1 MPIFADENG
10 AITALQDAGVPILM
24 QAYPDEIGKMDFAH
38 RRDAYCGKFSVT
50 DVFTQYNVPFT
61 VMKPHVVHPLSEAFA
76 QNLKDFAAICRVVNG
91 MKRFNVVNEGYN
103 IEEVNRFIDIVI
115 IRLEKLNNENAMLQA
130 KISSLEDKL
139 KEEKV
144 NEIKVTEARM
154 AARETSDRIKSLAR
168 EEANMI
174 VEAARNNAN
183 AIVHEALLNAEK
195 TEHEAM
201 LLKKNITVYKNRVKN
216 IIKSQLEIADD
227 LDKYDLD
234 K

>member
-1 MPIFADENG
+1 
-10 AITALQDAGVPILM
+10 
-24 QAYPDEIGKMDFAH
+24 
-38 RRDAYCGKFSVT
+38 
-50 DVFTQYNVPFT
+50 
-61 VMKPHVVHPLSEAFA
+61 
-76 QNLKDFAAICRVVNG
+76 
-91 MKRFNVVNEGYN
+91 MKRFTIVNNGYN
-103 IEEVNRFIDIVI
+103 VDEVNRFIDVVI
-115 IRLEKLNNENAMLQA
+115 KRLEKLNSDNALMQM
-130 KISSLEDKL
+130 KISSLEEKL

-144 NEIKVTEARM
+144 SEIKVTEAIM
-154 AARETSDRIKSLAR
+154 AARDTSDRIKSLAR

-174 VEAARNNAN
+174 VEEARNNAN

-216 IIKSQLEIADD
+216 IIKSQLEIAED

>member
-1 MPIFADENG
+1 
-10 AITALQDAGVPILM
+10 
-24 QAYPDEIGKMDFAH
+24 
-38 RRDAYCGKFSVT
+38 
-50 DVFTQYNVPFT
+50 
-61 VMKPHVVHPLSEAFA
+61 
-76 QNLKDFAAICRVVNG
+76 
-91 MKRFNVVNEGYN
+91 MKRFTIEQNGYKV
-103 IEEVNRFIDIVI
+103 EEVNRYIKIGSK
-115 IRLEKLNNENAMLQA
+115 RLEKLNNENAMLQT
-130 KISSLEDKL
+130 KISSLEEKL

-144 NEIKVTEARM
+144 SEIKVTEAIM
-154 AARETSDRIKSLAR
+154 AARDTSDRIKSLAR

-174 VEAARNNAN
+174 VEEARNNAN

-216 IIKSQLEIADD
+216 IIKSQLEIAED

>member
-1 MPIFADENG
+1 
-10 AITALQDAGVPILM
+10 
-24 QAYPDEIGKMDFAH
+24 
-38 RRDAYCGKFSVT
+38 
-50 DVFTQYNVPFT
+50 
-61 VMKPHVVHPLSEAFA
+61 
-76 QNLKDFAAICRVVNG
+76 
-91 MKRFNVVNEGYN
+91 MKRFTIVQNGYN
-103 IEEVNRFIDIVI
+103 VEEVNRFIDIVI
-115 IRLEKLNNENAMLQA
+115 KRLEKLNNENAMLQT
-130 KISSLEDKL
+130 KISSLEEKL

-144 NEIKVTEARM
+144 SEIKVTEAIM
-154 AARETSDRIKSLAR
+154 AARDTSDRIKSLAR

-174 VEAARNNAN
+174 VEEARNNAN

-216 IIKSQLEIADD
+216 IIKSQLEIAED

>member
-1 MPIFADENG
+1 
-10 AITALQDAGVPILM
+10 
-24 QAYPDEIGKMDFAH
+24 
-38 RRDAYCGKFSVT
+38 
-50 DVFTQYNVPFT
+50 
-61 VMKPHVVHPLSEAFA
+61 
-76 QNLKDFAAICRVVNG
+76 
-91 MKRFNVVNEGYN
+91 MKRFTVVNEGYN
-103 IEEVNRFIDIVI
+103 MEEVNRFIDIVI
-115 IRLEKLNNENAMLQA
+115 KRLEKLNNENAMLQT
-130 KISSLEDKL
+130 KISSLEEKL

-144 NEIKVTEARM
+144 TEAIM
-154 AARETSDRIKSLAR
+154 AARDTSDRIKSLAR

-174 VEAARNNAN
+174 VEEARNNAN

-216 IIKSQLEIADD
+216 IIKSQLEIAED

>member
-1 MPIFADENG
+1 
-10 AITALQDAGVPILM
+10 
-24 QAYPDEIGKMDFAH
+24 
-38 RRDAYCGKFSVT
+38 
-50 DVFTQYNVPFT
+50 
-61 VMKPHVVHPLSEAFA
+61 
-76 QNLKDFAAICRVVNG
+76 
-91 MKRFNVVNEGYN
+91 MKRFTVVNEGYN
-103 IEEVNRFIDIVI
+103 MEEVNRFIDIVI
-115 IRLEKLNNENAMLQA
+115 KRLE
-130 KISSLEDKL
+130 KL

-144 NEIKVTEARM
+144 SEIKVTEAIM
-154 AARETSDRIKSLAR
+154 AARDTSDKIKSLAR

-174 VEAARNNAN
+174 VEEARNNAN

-216 IIKSQLEIADD
+216 IIKSQLEIAED

>member
-1 MPIFADENG
+1 
-10 AITALQDAGVPILM
+10 
-24 QAYPDEIGKMDFAH
+24 
-38 RRDAYCGKFSVT
+38 
-50 DVFTQYNVPFT
+50 
-61 VMKPHVVHPLSEAFA
+61 
-76 QNLKDFAAICRVVNG
+76 
-91 MKRFNVVNEGYN
+91 MKRFTVVNEGYN

-115 IRLEKLNNENAMLQA
+115 KRLEKMNNENTMLQA
-130 KISSLEDKL
+130 KISSLEEKL

-144 NEIKVTEARM
+144 SEIKVTEAIM
-154 AARETSDRIKSLAR
+154 AAKETSDRIKSLAR

-174 VEAARNNAN
+174 VDEARNN

-216 IIKSQLEIADD
+216 IIKSQFEIAED

-234 K
+234 N